1 VLPGGIANILHRDTI
16 AVIVGSKVFERGE
29 ECFAS
34 GRVLHVDAGRGELR
48 GAVRPQEI
56 GRAVYSVRIWVREEG
71 LAYECTCPM
80 GEQQQFCKHAV
91 AIDGRASVFAVVGTD
106 DDGLVVA
113 GSRSALVLARSRAGT
128 LTADR
133 PIEIEQLAFATDPAG
148 RALVAYNDVEG
159 ALHGFV
165 ARGAA
170 PARPIELGA
179 ARAGGACLTA
189 KRGWIAG
196 PETDQIVAF
205 DPETGAVTPYTYAKH
220 DLLGCTADAA
230 LLHERNATHYVV
242 CAGDCRV
249 AALQGMRPSKI
260 ATLAGAQVVA
270 AVVRDQVLGVWRE
283 QGPPA
288 YYDLGKQL
296 DLQLAVSDGKA
307 LDLVAE
313 SGDGLVIVRVPAK

>member
-1 VLPGGIANILHRDTI
+1 MLRTVPDAAWG
-16 AVIVGSKVFERGE
+16 AVARAGATPKGE
-29 ECFAS
+29 ELYQLVV
-34 GRVLHVDAGRGELR
+34 GPLDDHGEPP
-48 GAVRPQEI
+48 AVPPDGDPAKR
-56 GRAVYSVRIWVREEG
+56 
-71 LAYECTCPM
+71 
-80 GEQQQFCKHAV
+80 KHAV